1 MCVSV
6 EELILS
12 NLLWF
17 TWILISPADENGRRK
32 YNSAT
37 KIAAPPPP
45 CNPDTPCIASAPI
58 RSQPQNSLF
67 QICPRPTPALFQPH
81 SLYERIL
88 SGSIGV
94 GTAVSADVDVLLVSC
109 PHSRRA
115 KATETSFNVCQSAA
129 KPPLCRGFPPNSG
142 RQMVNEFN
150 CLVSPTTA
158 MFFIFRPLIFL
169 IVSRSRILRGLCAS
183 AGLDWCFLESCAP
196 CRDPLDKMVS
206 GKGPGKGG
214 LRNSVMYWR
223 GDQDA
228 LPRGSP
234 GPASGARPSLAG
246 FTKQLRWVQPGVTIT
261 TLPWAPK
268 SDTLLAWLTLMQA
281 DCPSTRQL
289 AVATFGKNIYNA

>member
-37 KIAAPPPP
+37 KIAASPPP

-67 QICPRPTPALFQPH
+67 QICPHPTPALFQPH

-158 MFFIFRPLIFL
+158 MFFIF
-169 IVSRSRILRGLCAS
+169 
-183 AGLDWCFLESCAP
+183 
-196 CRDPLDKMVS
+196 
-206 GKGPGKGG
+206 
-214 LRNSVMYWR
+214 
-223 GDQDA
+223 
-228 LPRGSP
+228 
-234 GPASGARPSLAG
+234 
-246 FTKQLRWVQPGVTIT
+246 
-261 TLPWAPK
+261 
-268 SDTLLAWLTLMQA
+268 
-281 DCPSTRQL
+281 
-289 AVATFGKNIYNA
+289 